1 MHSCRVPWSDLRAHG
16 LTSEADHYQP
26 RQLTGEDTEDEKA
39 EEEAEAEDEEDDD
52 EDDKQVRGQSLVAVI
67 TKRMKT

>member
-1 MHSCRVPWSDLRAHG
+1 MHSCRVPWSDLRTHG

-26 RQLTGEDTEDEKA
+26 RQLTGEDKEDEKD
-39 EEEAEAEDEEDDD
+39 EEEEDEDEEDDD
-52 EDDKQVRGQSLVAVI
+52 EDDKQVGGQSLVAVI